1 MAGRATFI
9 RKAFKEMKIIAYR
22 AARYIYRKLKNEC
35 GIDALNLK
43 LPFSGRTLKGLIYP
57 GIRLNTVRESA
68 TRPPIYK
75 IPKRKPGQYIL
86 FVRTIGN
93 DIQGLHDENQSL
105 GNLEYIL
112 KNEGELPGVDKL
124 FIINRVV
131 SRHKLE
137 KIVRL
142 LRYYKMPYLELAF
155 EADRFKEIPL
165 VEQPTPGEGENC
177 IRALPDLRELVH
189 KVAIRSHRSAYLLNN
204 LGAKNFALNC
214 GAKNGYKW
222 VLPWDG
228 NCILSNEEFLKIK
241 KAIDSAGKK
250 AKYFLASMERCPQ
263 EPSMLRPS
271 PADNV
276 ASGRQLI
283 LRASSKN
290 SIDLS
295 QFFSGGRKPQGLS
308 SEMPS
313 GLRDA
318 WIYEQ
323 ACGASDFLNDR
334 GMSDSPENGAALVS
348 LGEAIAKC
356 SPAGLGMDSRPSSII
371 DFIDEIY
378 DYSTRKLAGKSQVD
392 YLYYRQVKADQSKCP
407 ENCVELSAV
416 FDKVY
421 LVSLEH
427 DLEKR
432 IKVGFQL
439 RSLGID
445 YDWYPAVNGY
455 EGRPLQDFQEYM
467 KRPLGKMAHFSD
479 CSDYEK
485 RRGSKMI
492 ESPGAL
498 GYIYTYI
505 SIMNDAKSR
514 GFKNILIVE
523 DDIILCYDFK
533 QRFHRFITSVSDDWR
548 ILLLGASQY
557 DWGGVDVSESLKRG
571 FYRPELHK
579 TKGSFAIGVNESIF
593 DELIENLSYLDA
605 PFDNFP
611 IGYLYEK
618 YQSSCFVAYPYLVMP
633 DVGDSAIRGAR
644 SQYTHSNRV
653 GWWVSDFKYPAQ
665 KPCVGVVLKSSDNL
679 RLLDF
684 KADPGLPYLVNFYF
698 VNENGI
704 SPLHNRAMLPSE
716 YHVENVN
723 DQLYASTSLTLDVL
737 FEAEKETPLSEKDIH
752 DAVLDTLS
760 GGSTSGP
767 LKEVNLSVEERVAGR
782 VSVVIPTYK
791 RSEHLQRAVESV
803 LEQDYHDT
811 ELIVVDDNGVDSS
824 FSRETSQVIKDCG
837 KRYPKR
843 RIRMVQHVK
852 NANGAAARNSGIFAS
867 TGEYICFLDDDDIYL
882 PGRISKSVQELI
894 GSSESIG
901 AVYCGFLGW
910 NSPRLDLGRFK
921 DGDLTREIFM
931 LDYFRHYLHT
941 NTATYKA
948 SAILAVNGFDESYR
962 RHQDLEF
969 NLRFFEQFQIGV
981 VREALVRLAPEKSA
995 VDNKLYGAD
1004 MLNLKRKFLT
1014 DFEYLIAK
1022 FSEEEQRRIYD
1033 VHCRE
1038 VSRYTGELASN
1049 MDIYEF
1055 ISGGNVSDNVRLSL
1069 AAD

>member
-22 AARYIYRKLKNEC
+22 AARYVYRKLKNEF

-43 LPFSGRTLKGLIYP
+43 LPFSGRTLKELIYP
-57 GIRLNTVRESA
+57 STRRNTVRESA

-86 FVRTIGN
+86 LVRTIGN
-93 DIQGLHDENQSL
+93 DIPGLHDENQTLS
-105 GNLEYIL
+105 NLEYIL

-131 SRHKLE
+131 SRLKLQ
-137 KIVRL
+137 KIVEL
-142 LRYYKMPYLELAF
+142 LRRYKMPYLELAF

-177 IRALPDLRELVH
+177 ISEHSGLRELVH
-189 KVAIRSHRSAYLLNN
+189 KVAIRARRSAYLLNN

-214 GAKNGYKW
+214 GVKNGYKW
-222 VLPWDG
+222 VLPWDS
-228 NCILSNEEFLKIK
+228 NCTLSNEEFLQIK
-241 KAIDSAGKK
+241 EAIDSAGKK
-250 AKYFLASMERCPQ
+250 TRYFLTSMDRCPK

-271 PADNV
+271 PTNKV
-276 ASGRQLI
+276 AEDGQLL
-283 LRASSKN
+283 LRASSK
-290 SIDLS
+290 STIDFS
-295 QFFSGGRKPQGLS
+295 QLFSGMPKPQGLF
-308 SEMPS
+308 S
-313 GLRDA
+313 GITAGLYDA
-318 WIYEQ
+318 WTYEQ
-323 ACGASDFLNDR
+323 AWEASDLLYEH
-334 GMSDSPENGAALVS
+334 GTSDSAENDPAIGSVITAECPRGGLEVS
-348 LGEAIAKC
+348 FK
-356 SPAGLGMDSRPSSII
+356 SNSII
-371 DFIDEIY
+371 NFIDEVY

-392 YLYYRQVKADQSKCP
+392 YLYYRQVKADQSKSP
-407 ENCVELSAV
+407 GNCIELSSV
-416 FDKVY
+416 FNKIY

-432 IKVGFQL
+432 FKVGFQL

-445 YDWYPAVNGY
+445 YEWYPAVNGY
-455 EGRPLQDFQEYM
+455 EGQPLQDYQEYM

-485 RRGSKMI
+485 MRGSKMI

-505 SIMNDAKSR
+505 SIMKDAKSR

-523 DDIILCYDFK
+523 DDIILCHDFK
-533 QRFHRFITSVSDDWR
+533 HRFHRFISSVSDDWK

-557 DWGGVDVSESLKRG
+557 HWDGVDIAESLKRG

-579 TKGSFAIGVNESIF
+579 TKGSFAIGLNESVF

-665 KPCVGVVLKSSDNL
+665 KPCVGIVLKSSDNV

-684 KADPGLPYLVNFYF
+684 KADPGFPYLVNFYF

-704 SPLHNRAMLPSE
+704 SPLHNKMALPSE
-716 YHVENVN
+716 YYIENI
-723 DQLYASTSLTLDVL
+723 DEDLYTSASLTLGL
-737 FEAEKETPLSEKDIH
+737 LLEANERAPLNEEDIH
-752 DAVLDTLS
+752 DAIMDWLS
-760 GGSTSGP
+760 GRPIVGP
-767 LKEVNLSVEERVAGR
+767 FREIQRTTERRVTGR

-791 RSEHLQRAVESV
+791 RSEHLQRAMESV
-803 LEQDYHDT
+803 LEQDYDDI

-824 FSRETSQVIKDCG
+824 FSSETRQVVKDCS
-837 KRYPKR
+837 KRYPSR
-843 RIRMVQHVK
+843 RIRLIQHVR
-852 NANGAAARNSGIFAS
+852 NANGAAARNSGILAS
-867 TGEYICFLDDDDIYL
+867 SGEYICFLDDDDIYL
-882 PGRISKSVQELI
+882 PGRISKSVQELN
-894 GSSESIG
+894 GSGESTG

-921 DGDLTREIFM
+921 DGDLTKEIFM
-931 LDYFRHYLHT
+931 LDYFKHYLHT

-969 NLRFFEQFQIGV
+969 NLRFFEHFQVGV
-981 VREALVRLAPEKSA
+981 VKEALVRLAPEKST

-1014 DFEYLIAK
+1014 DFEYLISK
-1022 FSEEEQRRIYD
+1022 FSLEEQHEIYE
-1033 VHCRE
+1033 VHCQE
-1038 VSRYTGELASN
+1038 VSRYTAELAGN
-1049 MDIYEF
+1049 MDIYQF
-1055 ISGGNVSDNVRLSL
+1055 IRGGDVDGIKHEKV
-1069 AAD
+1069 AAE